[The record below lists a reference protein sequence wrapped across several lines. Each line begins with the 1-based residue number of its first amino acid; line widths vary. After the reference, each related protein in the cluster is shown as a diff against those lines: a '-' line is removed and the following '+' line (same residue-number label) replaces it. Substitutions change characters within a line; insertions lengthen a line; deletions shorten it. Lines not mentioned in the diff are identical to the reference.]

1 MGASDTIDVVRDL
14 VAPALADLG
23 LSLYDVE
30 LTGAGHARALRVTVD
45 RPGGVDLDAVATAT
59 QAISPLLDDAPVPGP
74 FQLEVSSPGVERA
87 LRRPEHFRGAAGE
100 VVTVKHATP
109 EGPAR
114 TRGVLLGA
122 DDDGCVLDVD
132 GEEQRIAYHDIT
144 TARTVFEWGPASR
157 PGAHARHGNR
167 PGQGSRGRS
176 EERSRS

>member
-1 MGASDTIDVVRDL
+1 MGASETIDAVREA

-30 LTGAGHARALRVTVD
+30 LTGSGRARALRVTIH
-45 RPGGVDLDAVATAT
+45 REGGVDLEAVTAAT
-59 QAISPLLDDAPVPGP
+59 QAISPLLDEAPISGP

-100 VVTVKHATP
+100 VVMVKHTTP
-109 EGPAR
+109 DGSVRA
-114 TRGVLLGA
+114 RGVLLGA
-122 DDDGCVLDVD
+122 DGEGVVLDVD

-144 TARTVFEWGPASR
+144 TARTVFEWGPAPR
-157 PGAHARHGNR
+157 PGARHGSR